1 MQAHSYA
8 YQSTSSR
15 GEGAIAEEDG
25 EGEEGEGDEE
35 EWLGEEEAR
44 HMVGIFQIVKALS
57 PCSSKSIDNL
67 ICAV

>member
-15 GEGAIAEEDG
+15 GEGAIAGEDG
-25 EGEEGEGDEE
+25 EGEEGDEE
-35 EWLGEEEAR
+35 EWLEEEEAR
-44 HMVGIFQIVKALS
+44 HMVGIFQIAKAWS

-67 ICAV
+67 MCAV